1 MSYTVKFTDFNNKG
15 SLLVNDSTT
24 NTETSIGFPGR
35 NVRGYGITVAEN
47 FLHMLENFAN
57 NSPPSN
63 PIEGQLW
70 YDTTE
75 GVEDL
80 KIYDGTTW
88 KSSGSI
94 RKSNVAPQGVIG
106 DLWVDTDN
114 QQLFL
119 YNGATWILVGPTFSS
134 GLKSGVQ
141 AETVADANGN
151 DQVVLKVY
159 VEDEVV
165 GIYSISTFVPKL
177 TIDGFTT
184 IKPGLNVST
193 KTFGTNTDANR
204 LWGTAE
210 KAEALLIGSNTVP
223 ASNFLRK
230 DTSNITDFGFTIR
243 NNNGITVGS
252 EAQLRLSIDS
262 GQVGNV
268 YHSTPGSALDLRI
281 NKNGAITTLV
291 RLDSTGNVG
300 IGENNF
306 APEETLDVD
315 GTAVISGDVRIT
327 STTNTV
333 NDATGALRIA
343 GGVNIQKDLIVKGNA
358 SFTGH
363 IVVGEVGA
371 GNIAIL
377 PTQDNT
383 FDIGSSTAKFAT
395 IHASTVQA
403 NIIGNVVGNV
413 TGNINGTAVRL
424 LASTNFEMTGDVSTT
439 APLSFDGQTG
449 GTTKTFNTEIS
460 PTFIENKAE
469 LTTVSNNDFLLIQ
482 RSGTGGLRKMSRPT
496 FFSQVPTV
504 PVGAIFPFAGTILP
518 EGYLLC
524 DGSEKQ
530 RVRYPD
536 LFSVIG
542 FTYGDPSLLLGLAT
556 FKLPDLRGR
565 FPLGRDNMDNG
576 DSVPNGADNGL
587 TNIDS
592 GGGAANRV
600 TDSTADILGN
610 GSGADQRILNVEN
623 LPNHIHDLKGDNS
636 TPTNQYYV
644 TNNNSATP
652 TDTGSLLGNGPN
664 AAGQGQYFP
673 NTGSMVSS
681 NGYNVPV
688 NIMNPYLTINYIIYA
703 GRVVS

>member
-1 MSYTVKFTDFNNKG
+1 MAYTIKFTDFNNKG
-15 SLLVNDSTT
+15 SITVNDSTT

-57 NSPPSN
+57 TTAPAN
-63 PIEGQLW
+63 PVEGQLW

-141 AETVADANGN
+141 AETVVDANG
-151 DQVVLKVY
+151 DERVVLKVY
-159 VEDEVV
+159 VEDEVIA
-165 GIYSISTFVPKL
+165 IYSVTTFVPKL
-177 TIDGFTT
+177 TIEGFTT
-184 IKPGLNVST
+184 IKPGINVST
-193 KTFGTNTDANR
+193 KSFSTDATR

-210 KAEALLIGSNTVP
+210 RAEALLIGSNTVA

-230 DTSNITDFGFTIR
+230 DISNITDFGFNVR
-243 NNNGITVGS
+243 NNNGITVGNES
-252 EAQLRLSIDS
+252 QLRLSVDS
-262 GQVGNV
+262 GQVGNL
-268 YHSTPGSALDLRI
+268 YHSTPDSALDLRI
-281 NKNGAITTLV
+281 NRNGNIITLI
-291 RLDSTGNVG
+291 RLDSNGNVG

-306 APEETLDVD
+306 DPEETLDVE

-327 STTNTV
+327 STNNTTNKE
-333 NDATGALRIA
+333 TGALRIN
-343 GGVNIQKDLIVKGNA
+343 GGVYIDKDLIVNGNTK
-358 SFTGH
+358 FTGH
-363 IVVGEVGA
+363 IVVGEA
-371 GNIAIL
+371 GTGNVAIL

-383 FDIGSSTAKFAT
+383 FNIGSPTAKFST
-395 IHASTVQA
+395 IYASTIQA
-403 NIIGNVVGNV
+403 NIVGNIVGNV

-424 LASTNFEMTGDVSTT
+424 LASTEFSMTGDVATT
-439 APLSFDGQTG
+439 VPLSFDGQTG
-449 GTTKTFNTEIS
+449 GTSKTFNTEIS
-460 PTFIENKAE
+460 PTFIENKQE
-469 LTTVSNNDFLLIQ
+469 LTSVSNNDYLLVW
-482 RSGTGGLRKMSRPT
+482 RAGTGGLRKMSRPT
-496 FFSQVPTV
+496 FFTQVPTV
-504 PVGAIFPFAGTILP
+504 PVGALFPFAGTVP
-518 EGYLLC
+518 PDGYLLC

-530 RVRYPD
+530 RVKYPE
-536 LFSVIG
+536 LFNVIG
-542 FTYGDPSLLLGLAT
+542 FTYGDPSLLLGLGT

-565 FPLGRDNMDNG
+565 FPLGKDNMDNG
-576 DSVPNGADNGL
+576 DSVPNGADNGA

-592 GGGAANRV
+592 GGGPANRV

-610 GSGADQRILNVEN
+610 ASGSEQRTLAVEN
-623 LPNHIHDLKGDNS
+623 LPDHTHNLIGDS
-636 TPTNQYYV
+636 GTQYYV
-644 TNNNSATP
+644 TNNNAGIPPDS
-652 TDTGSLLGNGPN
+652 GSLLGNGPN
-664 AAGQGQYFP
+664 AAGQGQYYP
-673 NTGSMVSS
+673 ETGSMITNTTYS
-681 NGYNVPV
+681 VPI
-688 NIMNPYLTINYIIYA
+688 NTMNPYLTLNYIIYA

>member
-15 SLLVNDSTT
+15 ALVVNDSTT

-57 NSPPSN
+57 TTAPSN
-63 PIEGQLW
+63 PVEGQLW

-94 RKSNVAPQGVIG
+94 RKSSVAPQGIIG

-141 AETVADANGN
+141 AETVVDADNN
-151 DQVVLKVY
+151 EQVVLKVY
-159 VEDEVV
+159 VEDEIVA
-165 GIYSISTFVPKL
+165 IYGVTSFVPKL
-177 TIDGFTT
+177 AIDGFTS
-184 IKPGLNVST
+184 IKPGLNIST
-193 KTFGTNTDANR
+193 KTFGTNTDSNR

-210 KAEALLIGSNTVP
+210 KAEALLIGSNTVA

-230 DTSNITDFGFTIR
+230 DTSNITNFGFTVR
-243 NNNGITVGS
+243 NNNGIAVGG
-252 EAQLRLSIDS
+252 EGQLRFSVDS
-262 GQVGNV
+262 GQVGNI
-268 YHSTPGSALDLRI
+268 YHSTPQSAFDLRI
-281 NKNGAITTLV
+281 NKGGDNSTTLI
-291 RLDSTGNVG
+291 RLDSNGNVG

-327 STTNTV
+327 STNNTI
-333 NDATGALRIA
+333 NDATGALRVA
-343 GGVNIQKDLIVKGNA
+343 GGVNIQKNLIVRGNA
-358 SFTGH
+358 NFSGH
-363 IVVGEVGA
+363 ITVGEVGN
-371 GNIAIL
+371 GNVAIL

-383 FDIGSSTAKFAT
+383 FSIGSPTAKFST
-395 IHASTVQA
+395 IYASTVQA
-403 NIIGNVVGNV
+403 NIVGNIVGNITGNV
-413 TGNINGTAVRL
+413 NGTAVRL
-424 LASTNFEMTGDVSTT
+424 LASTNFTMAGDVVDVTGF
-439 APLSFDGQTG
+439 SFDGQTG
-449 GTTKTFNTEIS
+449 GTTKTFNTQIS
-460 PTFIENKAE
+460 PNLIENKEE
-469 LTTVSNNDFLLIQ
+469 LSSVSNNDYLLIW
-482 RSGTGGLRKMSRPT
+482 RAGTGSLRKMSRPT

-504 PVGAIFPFAGTILP
+504 PVGAIFPFAGTIIP
-518 EGYLLC
+518 DGYLLC

-530 RVRYPD
+530 RVKYPD

-542 FTYGDPSLLLGLAT
+542 FTYGDPGLLLGLGT

-576 DSVPNGADNGL
+576 DSVPNGANNG
-587 TNIDS
+587 TTQIDA
-592 GGGAANRV
+592 GGGSADRV
-600 TDSTADILGN
+600 TDATADILGN
-610 GSGADQRILNVEN
+610 ASGAEQRTLTVEN
-623 LPNHIHDLKGDNS
+623 LPDHTHNLTGDAG
-636 TPTNQYYV
+636 TQYYV
-644 TNNNSATP
+644 TNNNAGIPADS
-652 TDTGSLLGNGPN
+652 GSLLGNGPN
-664 AAGQGQYFP
+664 AAGQGQYYP
-673 NTGSMVSS
+673 ETGSMITNTTYS
-681 NGYNVPV
+681 VPI
-688 NIMNPYLTINYIIYA
+688 NTMNPYLTINYIIYA

>member
-15 SLLVNDSTT
+15 TITVNDSTT

-57 NSPPSN
+57 TTPPAN

-70 YDTTE
+70 YDTTD

-94 RKSNVAPQGVIG
+94 RKSSVAPPGVIG

-141 AETVADANGN
+141 AETVIDANGN
-151 DQVVLKVY
+151 EQIVLKVY
-159 VEDEVV
+159 VEDEVI
-165 GIYSISTFVPKL
+165 GIYSVSTFTPKL
-177 TIDGFTT
+177 AINGFTT
-184 IKPGLNVST
+184 IKPGLNISSASFT
-193 KTFGTNTDANR
+193 SDANR

-223 ASNFLRK
+223 AANFLRK
-230 DTSNITDFGFTIR
+230 DISNITDFGFTVR
-243 NNNGITVGS
+243 NNNGITLGT
-252 EAQLRLSIDS
+252 EGQLRLSVDS
-262 GQVGNV
+262 GQIGNL
-268 YHSTPGSALDLRI
+268 YHATSGSALDLRI
-281 NKNGAITTLV
+281 KKNNNPVTLI

-327 STTNTV
+327 STNNTV
-333 NDATGALRIA
+333 NDATGALRVA

-358 SFTGH
+358 NFTGH

-371 GNIAIL
+371 GNVAIL
-377 PTQDNT
+377 PTQNNT
-383 FDIGSSTAKFAT
+383 FDIGSPTSKFST
-395 IHASTVQA
+395 IYASTIQA
-403 NIIGNVVGNV
+403 NLVGNIVGNITGNV
-413 TGNINGTAVRL
+413 NGTAVRL
-424 LASTNFEMTGDVSTT
+424 LASTNFTMSGDVIDVTGF
-439 APLSFDGQTG
+439 SFDGQTG
-449 GTTKTFNTEIS
+449 GTVKTFNTQIS
-460 PTFIENKAE
+460 PTFIENKQE
-469 LTTVSNNDFLLIQ
+469 LTTVSNNDYLLVY
-482 RSGTGGLRKMSRPT
+482 RSGTGGLGKMSRPT

-504 PVGAIFPFAGTILP
+504 PVGAIFPFAGTTLP

-530 RVRYPD
+530 RVKYPD
-536 LFSVIG
+536 LFNVIG
-542 FTYGDPSLLLGLAT
+542 FTYGDPSLLLGLGT

-576 DSVPNGADNGL
+576 DSVPNSSDGGA
-587 TNIDS
+587 TNIDA
-592 GGGAANRV
+592 GGGPANRV
-600 TDSTADILGN
+600 TDPTADIVGN
-610 GSGADQRILNVEN
+610 ASGSEQRTLVVEN
-623 LPNHIHDLKGDNS
+623 LPNHTHDLTGDAG
-636 TPTNQYYV
+636 TQYYV
-644 TNNNSATP
+644 TNNNAGIPPDS
-652 TDTGSLLGNGPN
+652 GSLLGNGPN
-664 AAGQGQYFP
+664 AAGQGQYYP
-673 NTGSMVSS
+673 ETGSMVTNTTYS
-681 NGYNVPV
+681 VPI
-688 NIMNPYLTINYIIYA
+688 NTMNPYLTLNYIIYA